1 MSTPSKQSSGG
12 GMAPLLLVLHGGMV
26 ISSLS
31 VVFAKLA
38 AQQEPLSTP
47 FLFFYALDLGAMF
60 VYAIIWQQV
69 LRRMPLS
76 VAYANR
82 PVSLVWAMIWGT
94 LIFQETVTWNMIL
107 GGLVI
112 FAGIYI
118 MVTHHE

>member
-1 MSTPSKQSSGG
+1 MPPSDQSSGKG
-12 GMAPLLLVLHGGMV
+12 TAPLLLVLHAGLL

-31 VVFAKLA
+31 GVFAKLA
-38 AQQEPLSTP
+38 AQREMLSLP
-47 FLFFYALDLGAMF
+47 FLLFYALDLGAMF
-60 VYAIIWQQV
+60 LYAIIWQQV

-94 LIFQETVTWNMIL
+94 LLFQETITWNMIL
-107 GGLVI
+107 GALVI